1 MSRRHARRCMTALLG
16 GSLVFIAPP
25 VPATAAEEVAVPIAN
40 ADVAEPELTTATPAT
55 KTPDRWT
62 GAQVQHFP
70 KGLAGHP
77 DGLQAVSLNQT
88 GPGTLTTRLWRVQKG
103 SKVTLNWDDS
113 PSTHADCKQNEV
125 GDGQRYE
132 VVAPGAGPNSP
143 APVPFTTKG
152 TDKGKANWQSG
163 RSYSFTA
170 EESNPKVTFTSKQPD
185 KASKCGPLLTRFRA
199 QQEPAPVPYKDKKP
213 QLPLPQAYKNHEPVP
228 PKDVVTACNSADA
241 CRFEKDERYSFQ
253 YYDRPRMVGQAYI
266 NCTRNAVTDDR
277 PVEWQEY
284 PYDNLTQYFVDVEKK
299 PLNPRQPLNESLKE
313 IAVQIAGGFT
323 RADGNPLE
331 MATTNPLLWNRKEQR
346 KLAVTVQPGEVSWIE
361 VQPARERIT
370 GTLVKTPDL
379 RLDVTVD
386 IPSGAFGDRFYQRT
400 GPLSKVELARCADA
414 RYNARTPDETIGAPT
429 LRAGNPVAGLLP
441 VAARPSDAG
450 TRVRPVTPVAESRTR

>member
-1 MSRRHARRCMTALLG
+1 MSRRLARRCMTALLG
-16 GSLVFIAPP
+16 GSLVLAAPP
-25 VPATAAEEVAVPIAN
+25 LPAAAAEEVAAPIENPDA
-40 ADVAEPELTTATPAT
+40 AVPELTAAAPAT
-55 KTPDRWT
+55 KAPDRWT
-62 GAQVQHFP
+62 GVQVQHFP
-70 KGLAGHP
+70 KALAGHP
-77 DGLQAVSLNQT
+77 DGLQAVSLNSA

-103 SKVTLNWDDS
+103 SKVTVTWDDS

-132 VVAPGAGPNSP
+132 VVAPGPSAGP
-143 APVPFTTKG
+143 AVPEQFTTKG
-152 TDKGKANWQSG
+152 TDKGKAAWQSG

-170 EESNPKVTFTSKQPD
+170 EENNPKITFASKQLD

-213 QLPLPQAYKNHEPVP
+213 QLPMPEAYKNHEAVP

-266 NCTRNAVTDDR
+266 NCTRNAVTDER

-284 PYDNLTQYFVDVEKK
+284 PYDNLTQYFVAVEKK

-313 IAVQIAGGFT
+313 IAVQIGGGFT

-346 KLAVTVQPGEVSWIE
+346 KLAVTVQPGEVSWVE
-361 VQPARERIT
+361 VQPARERLT

-379 RLDVTVD
+379 RLDVTAD
-386 IPSGAFGDRFYQRT
+386 APSGAFGDRFYQRT
-400 GPLSKVELARCADA
+400 GPLSKVELARCADS
-414 RYNARTPDETIGAPT
+414 RYNVRTPDETIGAPT
-429 LRAGNPVAGLLP
+429 LRAGSPVTGLLP
-441 VAARPSDAG
+441 VAARASDAG
-450 TRVRPVTPVAESRTR
+450 TRVRPVTSVEESRTH